1 MATRPPRAP
10 ATRRPRLDATNR
22 NWKGAPLRG
31 QEPQIDSCNRGAKR
45 KSVQDVATARRDRD
59 PPSSQEAKEEPSD
72 RADPFAELRGI
83 GLRGLSIAGTE
94 ERNHQKQER
103 NVQGFDEHCGE
114 DNAADDY
121 RHGSIRIG
129 RVSLCARSFMARLD
143 PEHRRSFRQ
152 GPVTKTDAATVSA
165 QGKGRDSR
173 K

>member
-1 MATRPPRAP
+1 MCHSGPSPHGHPPSKSA
-10 ATRRPRLDATNR
+10 R
-22 NWKGAPLRG
+22 NQTPEVGCHEQELEGCAARG

-143 PEHRRSFRQ
+143 PEHRRSFR
-152 GPVTKTDAATVSA
+152 
-165 QGKGRDSR
+165 
-173 K
+173 